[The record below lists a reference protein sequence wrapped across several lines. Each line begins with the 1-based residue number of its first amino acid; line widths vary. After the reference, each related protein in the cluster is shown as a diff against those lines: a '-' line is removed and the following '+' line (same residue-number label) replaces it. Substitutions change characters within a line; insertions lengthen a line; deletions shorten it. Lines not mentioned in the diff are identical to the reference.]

1 MANVETYTA
10 PYQSAHTAGAFYAI
24 GSGGDDDPKGAPQSV
39 VVTNTGTVTLRVGH
53 SLTDILAGRH
63 LPVPANTAVPLEG
76 PYDNVIVY
84 NPEASTAGA
93 WGLTGECV
101 LRNSGQ
107 DGGVLCAR
115 STANSANRYQVIRPG
130 KVAGATTN
138 TTVPVKYKRL
148 LKSIKAYSV
157 TVATGATITIDL
169 LDHLGRS
176 VLAAPMDCK
185 ALTTKTLYT
194 ATTLSTTTPLTIEAG
209 RDLTLVYYSSSA
221 GDAAT
226 LGDILIEIAHEVA

>member
-10 PYQSAHTAGAFYAI
+10 PYQSAHTAGAFYVI
-24 GSGGDDDPKGAPQSV
+24 GSGGDDDPQRALESV
-39 VVTNTGTVTLRVGH
+39 VFHNTGTVTLHVGH
-53 SLTDILAGRH
+53 SLTGILAGRVT
-63 LPVPANTAVPLEG
+63 PVPSNTAVPLEG
-76 PYDNVIVY
+76 PYDNVIIY

-185 ALTTKTLYT
+185 ALTNKTLYT
-194 ATTLSTTTPLTIEAG
+194 ATTLSTTTPLLVD
-209 RDLTLVYYSSSA
+209 RDLTLVYTSSDG
-221 GDAAT
+221 GDT
-226 LGDILIEIAHEVA
+226 LGDILIELAHEVA